1 MGAGLVRCAFHCGV
15 ANARMNTALQVR
27 ITQTPLCK
35 FEVFA
40 KFKFQKQD
48 NVCIAV
54 DVLVLET

>member
-1 MGAGLVRCAFHCGV
+1 MRCAFHCGV

-54 DVLVLET
+54 DVLVLEA